1 MSRSFIV
8 LLLLQLGSIP
18 SQQPRDPGYVAE
30 DPALARLV
38 GTPGP
43 SITLQGIDGRTIDLK
58 NSYGKKPI
66 YLKLWATYC
75 MPCRAQMPGF
85 ERIYE
90 AYGDRIQIVS
100 VNAGVA
106 DDAAKVRAF
115 VATHRLR
122 TPVAIDDG
130 SLGSWLKMEA
140 TPFHLLI
147 GRDGRI
153 VYAGHQDGARLDAA
167 LETVI
172 AAPVASAKIETLS
185 VKSIAAL
192 KPGDRVP
199 AIDLHRADDTPLQF
213 KSGPTAHPRAVLFT
227 AVWCESYLKQTEPDS
242 VEACRRVRT
251 QVDELSQTGD
261 VEWLGVVAHLWTT
274 SKSLGDYQKRMNPRV
289 PMTVDTDGVAFRVFG
304 IRRLPAVALVGADG
318 RLVRLVGPDDP
329 ELASAVEK
337 LRSTTERSR

>member
-1 MSRSFIV
+1 MIV
-8 LLLLQLGSIP
+8 LLLLLFLQLGSIP

-85 ERIYE
+85 EKIYE
-90 AYGDRIQIVS
+90 TYGDRIQVVS

-115 VATHRLR
+115 VATYRLH

-130 SLGSWLKMEA
+130 SLGAWLKMEA

-167 LETVI
+167 LESVL
-172 AAPVASAKIETLS
+172 AAPVASAKIDTLS
-185 VKSIAAL
+185 VNSIAAL

-199 AIDLHRADDTPLQF
+199 AIDLHRADGTVLQF
-213 KSGPTAHPRAVLFT
+213 KSGATAHPRAVLFT
-227 AVWCESYLKQTEPDS
+227 ATWCESYLQQTEPNS
-242 VEACRRVRT
+242 VEACRRART
-251 QVDELSQTGD
+251 QADGLSQAGD

-274 SKSLGDYQKRMNPRV
+274 PKSLGDYQKRMNPRL
-289 PMTVDTDGVAFRVFG
+289 PMAVDTDGVAFRVFG
-304 IRRLPAVALVGADG
+304 IRRLPAVALIGADG
-318 RLVRLVGPDDP
+318 RLLKVVGPEDADLP
-329 ELASAVEK
+329 AAIAK
-337 LRSTTERSR
+337 LRGTAERSR